1 MALLVDISN
10 IPECACNGA
19 LEHLHKALNDED
31 GLAHDIWAEHES
43 PFIRALI
50 EAFTK
55 RGLFKIAK
63 VQDELKKWLAGDY
76 YVPAVKY
83 TPVPAGY
90 MGRWTQAELDLV
102 NVYLQNIPPDSM
114 TLDDW
119 SMLIDYTV
127 QRYLP
132 VDQLNEE
139 AEWLAVKS
147 GMMGKVQAHMGD
159 IDIAA
164 ATTIVEALP
173 ATAVEAAMMFN
184 LSPAAEAIM
193 EYGKLYGCENVQAV
207 TESFRYKLKKVILNH
222 ESAKLLG
229 DASSSPQSLEQALF
243 DTFSSVNRD
252 WRRIALTEAGEMA
265 NQGVIASLP
274 AGSKVRRMEMYRG
287 ACPFCK
293 KIDGRI
299 FSVVDPSTEDKD
311 GTKEVWVGKTNIGRS
326 SSPRKRSGDELVER
340 LPSELWWVGA
350 GVMHPHCRGQWVV
363 MDTSALGSNPE
374 FASFLSNLFGH
385 QEGL

>member
-159 IDIAA
+159 IDIADNKINRSKK
-164 ATTIVEALP
+164 TIE
-173 ATAVEAAMMFN
+173 
-184 LSPAAEAIM
+184 
-193 EYGKLYGCENVQAV
+193 
-207 TESFRYKLKKVILNH
+207 
-222 ESAKLLG
+222 
-229 DASSSPQSLEQALF
+229 
-243 DTFSSVNRD
+243 
-252 WRRIALTEAGEMA
+252 
-265 NQGVIASLP
+265 
-274 AGSKVRRMEMYRG
+274 
-287 ACPFCK
+287 
-293 KIDGRI
+293 
-299 FSVVDPSTEDKD
+299 
-311 GTKEVWVGKTNIGRS
+311 
-326 SSPRKRSGDELVER
+326 
-340 LPSELWWVGA
+340 
-350 GVMHPHCRGQWVV
+350 
-363 MDTSALGSNPE
+363 
-374 FASFLSNLFGH
+374 
-385 QEGL
+385 